1 MRIVTLMCLW
11 LTVVA
16 AYAATSGPVVTTEPA
31 VITTDSSP
39 IVITFHADQG
49 NAGLAGLTASTPV
62 YAHTGL
68 ITTTSTSSTEWK
80 YATKWLDNNAKY
92 RMTYAG
98 ADTWTL
104 TIPSIKEYYDLTDE
118 QLATVTGMMF
128 VFRNATGSREGK
140 TSSGGDIAVDV
151 RQPGFYV
158 TVTTVPDIRVFSDN
172 APVTITAKASN
183 SAADV
188 TLAVGSKTVSGT
200 GTVSLVESFITPGQ
214 YKAIASAKLGES
226 EATDAVD
233 FLRLSAT
240 STAAYPGEKVKPG
253 AVVSSDR
260 SKATFAI
267 AAPGKNSVLL
277 VGSWNDFALVP
288 EQQMKRADEKV
299 TLPTDTSY
307 IKNAWSLRTPYFWCE
322 VNGLEPDK
330 EYTYYYLVDGKIAV
344 GDPYCNLVLDPQFDR
359 YINPEVYPDMP
370 EYPVGKVPDGTILSV
385 LSTGVAPD
393 APKPLANKP
402 AIDNLVIYEL
412 LTRDFTGTGNGD
424 GNINGVIDKL
434 DYIQSLG
441 VNAVEIMPIM
451 EFNGNDSWGYNP
463 VFYFAPD
470 KAYGTPADYRR
481 LVNEIHARGMAVIL
495 DVVFNHADDRNPW
508 QLMYE
513 SSQNPF
519 FNATPPHAY
528 NAFHDWNQDNPL
540 VFRQWVDAL
549 RYWTEAYG
557 VDGFRFDLV
566 KGLGDNGSYGITW
579 NRTTNSFLNPTEAS
593 TNAVNSSRAERI
605 GRLREA
611 LYATAPGTYFIC
623 EDLAK
628 AEEDKLLFSLGAV
641 DWANINEGACQWAM
655 GWKDR
660 ADLSRFSS
668 LYDQGRQAGST
679 VSYAESHDEERCAY
693 KQQQW
698 GATGVKG
705 NEEQQ
710 MRRLGSIAAMMLM
723 TPGSH
728 MIWQFEEL
736 GDAQPVKKADG
747 NNNTDARKSC
757 WGLLDNPLH
766 AQLYDTYAALLKLR
780 NSNPSLFG
788 SDVVPAI
795 NALPSNWETGYTISI
810 EATDG
815 KKLFVAANPLTDRSL
830 TVPTPM
836 AGGSIAVSSAGID
849 IPVVSSD
856 GSVTLGPG
864 AFAVL
869 VNSAVSGIEYPVYD
883 NRDDEITAVYTLS
896 GVRVDASGT
905 LPSGVYIYVTR
916 SGKASTRVV
925 TE

>member
-1 MRIVTLMCLW
+1 MRIFTLMCLW

-16 AYAATSGPVVTTEPA
+16 AYAATAGPIVTTEPA
-31 VITTDSSP
+31 VVTTDSSP
-39 IVITFHADQG
+39 IVITFHADRG

-68 ITTTSTSSTEWK
+68 ITTASASSTDWQ
-80 YATKWLDNNAKY
+80 YATKWLDNDAKY

-98 ADTWTL
+98 TDTWTL
-104 TIPSIKEYYDLTDE
+104 TIPSIKEYYGLTDA
-118 QLATVTGMMF
+118 QLATVTKMMF

-140 TSSGGDIAVDV
+140 TSTGGDIAVDV

-158 TVTTVPDIRVFSDN
+158 SISTVPDSRVFSDN
-172 APVTITAKASN
+172 APVTITATASN
-183 SAADV
+183 SAAAV
-188 TLAVGSKTVSGT
+188 TLAVGSKSVSAT
-200 GTVSLVESFITPGQ
+200 GSVSLVESFTDAGQ
-214 YKAIASAKLGES
+214 YKAVASAKLGET
-226 EATDAVD
+226 EVTDTID
-233 FLRLSAT
+233 FLRLGTTA
-240 STAAYPGEKVKPG
+240 TAAYPGGKVKQG
-253 AVVSSDR
+253 AVVSADR
-260 SKATFAI
+260 HKATFAL
-267 AAPGKNSVLL
+267 AAPGKHSVLL
-277 VGSWNDFALVP
+277 VGSWNDFALIP
-288 EQQMKRADEKV
+288 EQQMKRADEQLQ
-299 TLPTDTSY
+299 LPADTSY
-307 IKNAWSLRTPYFWCE
+307 IKNAWSLRNPYFWCE
-322 VNGLEPDK
+322 VEGLEPDR

-344 GDPYCNLVLDPQFDR
+344 GDPYCNLVLDPLFDR

-370 EYPVGKVPDGTILSV
+370 EYPTGKVPDGTMISV
-385 LSTGVAPD
+385 LSTSATPE
-393 APKPLANKP
+393 APKQLSDKP
-402 AIDNLVIYEL
+402 AQDNLIIYEL
-412 LTRDFTGTGNGD
+412 LIRDFTGSGNGD
-424 GNINGVIDKL
+424 GTIDGVIEKL

-441 VNAVEIMPIM
+441 VNAVEIMPVM

-463 VFYFAPD
+463 IFYFAPD

-481 LVNEIHARGMAVIL
+481 LVDEIHSRGMAAIL

-513 SSQNPF
+513 PSRNPF

-540 VFRQWVDAL
+540 VFRQWADAL

-557 VDGFRFDLV
+557 FDGFRFDLV
-566 KGLGDNGSYGITW
+566 KGLGDNGSYGIKW
-579 NRTTNSFLNPTEAS
+579 DRATNSFANPTEAS

-605 GRLREA
+605 GRLREE
-611 LYATAPGTYFIC
+611 LYTTAPGTYFIC
-623 EDLAK
+623 EDLAQ
-628 AEEDKLLFSLGAV
+628 AAEDKILFSLGAV
-641 DWANINEGACQWAM
+641 DWANVNYGACQWAM
-655 GWKDR
+655 GWKDG

-668 LYDQGRQAGST
+668 LYDQGRPAGST

-698 GATGVKG
+698 GASGVKG

-757 WGLLDNPLH
+757 WGLLDDPLH
-766 AQLYDTYAALLKLR
+766 AKLRDTYASLLRLR

-788 SDVVPAI
+788 IEVVPTV
-795 NALPSNWETGYTISI
+795 NAAPANWETGYTISL

-815 KKLFVAANPLTDRSL
+815 KKLFVAANPLADRPL
-830 TVPTPM
+830 TIPTPM
-836 AGGSIAVSSAGID
+836 AGGSVAVSSAD
-849 IPVVSSD
+849 ADTPSVAAD
-856 GSVTLGPG
+856 GSVTLAPG
-864 AFAVL
+864 AFAVV
-869 VNSAVSGIEYPVYD
+869 VNSAVSGINSPVSD
-883 NRDDEITAVYTLS
+883 TADEEITAVYTMS
-896 GVRVDASGT
+896 GIKVDSAGT
-905 LPSGVYIYVTR
+905 LPAGVYIYVTR
-916 SGKASTRVV
+916 SGKAFKRVV